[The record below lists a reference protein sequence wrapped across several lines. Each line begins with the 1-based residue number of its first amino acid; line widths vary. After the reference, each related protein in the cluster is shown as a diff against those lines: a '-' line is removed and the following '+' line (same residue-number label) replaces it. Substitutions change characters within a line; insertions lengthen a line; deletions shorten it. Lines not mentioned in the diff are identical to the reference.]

1 MVYRWGSD
9 AITLSLSCLS
19 SSSDSHTF
27 AHSQSSAVQHPLL
40 EHAQPGCSPQPS
52 HTTPGSP
59 SVPSQYIR
67 VYTFFLLSSS
77 IIVSLYICLYVG
89 ICLKRPN
96 APLCSV
102 PVSVCP
108 YPSVPDPCA
117 QYGWDQHTWPHFP
130 RPSEDIGFSPRRIT
144 VFGPRQP
151 DTFPTPAPPPAPTS
165 RTIMWEL
172 CHCHFSSLRCFK
184 VHCHRIHTTR
194 TWRDV
199 DSSGL
204 MDEGNSLFQS
214 IYTLQMISCTYT
226 H

>member
-77 IIVSLYICLYVG
+77 IIVSLCICLYVG
-89 ICLKRPN
+89 IRLKRPN
-96 APLCSV
+96 TPLCSV

-130 RPSEDIGFSPRRIT
+130 RPSEDIGFSP
-144 VFGPRQP
+144 PQN
-151 DTFPTPAPPPAPTS
+151 
-165 RTIMWEL
+165 
-172 CHCHFSSLRCFK
+172 
-184 VHCHRIHTTR
+184 HRIWTQTARYLPHSCST
-194 TWRDV
+194 
-199 DSSGL
+199 
-204 MDEGNSLFQS
+204 
-214 IYTLQMISCTYT
+214 SCTHIQDNYVGALSLPFLIT
-226 H
+226 PVL